1 MSELPASYV
10 YGKVI
15 GRVIHAIAD
24 TASDSDDK
32 PEARG
37 AQGTVVFTPAE
48 TMRAVDDAIV
58 LHESTEVKLDPSGH
72 IVDAEDRPGVW
83 LIAGQYTVQFRLQ
96 SGTIAKQT
104 ITVTTDNTAEHPL
117 DLADIIGYQPPP
129 TGVEVVTLVVP
140 ADGHDGQVLGFA
152 GGSQV
157 QWVDSGTVTWG
168 TVDDKPTV
176 FPPDAHTHPIGEVSG
191 LQSVL
196 DGLQPA
202 GDYAAAEHTHSVA
215 DVTGLQ
221 SELDGLQP
229 AGDYAPADHDHQI
242 GDVVGLQGVLDGK
255 QPVGDYA
262 PQVHTH
268 SISEVDGLQTELDGK
283 QDAGSYVTGTG
294 ITEVRALT
302 QAEYDAITPDPA
314 VLYVITD
321 AS

>member
-1 MSELPASYV
+1 MGELPASYV
-10 YGKVI
+10 FGKVV

-32 PEARG
+32 PESRG
-37 AQGTVVFTPAE
+37 AQGSVVFTPAE

-58 LHESTEVKLDPSGH
+58 LHEPTEVKLSPTGH

-83 LIAGQYTVQFRLQ
+83 LIAGQYMVQFRLR

-104 ITVTTDNTAEHPL
+104 ITVTTDHTAEHPL

-168 TVDDKPTV
+168 TVDEKPDV
-176 FPPDAHTHPIGEVSG
+176 FPPETHTHPIGQVDG
-191 LQSVL
+191 LQTVL

-202 GDYAAAEHTHSVA
+202 GDYAAADHDHTISDVA
-215 DVTGLQ
+215 GLQ
-221 SELDGLQP
+221 TALDGLQP
-229 AGDYAPADHDHQI
+229 AGDYAPA
-242 GDVVGLQGVLDGK
+242 
-255 QPVGDYA
+255 
-262 PQVHTH
+262 VHTH
-268 SISEVDGLQTELDGK
+268 TIGQVDGLQTALDGK
-283 QDAGSYVTGTG
+283 QDAGSFVVGTG
-294 ITEVRALT
+294 VAEVRALT
-302 QAEYDAITPDPA
+302 QSEYDALTPDPS

-321 AS
+321 AP